1 MQYQA
6 VALVKIYWPWL
17 LNGLGVF
24 LPALKWYS
32 NLSMF
37 PCLKTISD
45 TLKRSLLTLL
55 DLLSRLQ
62 YGVEEA
68 HPEKNITR

>member
-1 MQYQA
+1 MI
-6 VALVKIYWPWL
+6 L
-17 LNGLGVF
+17 GLG
-24 LPALKWYS
+24 
-32 NLSMF
+32 
-37 PCLKTISD
+37 TISD

-68 HPEKNITR
+68 HPEMNITR